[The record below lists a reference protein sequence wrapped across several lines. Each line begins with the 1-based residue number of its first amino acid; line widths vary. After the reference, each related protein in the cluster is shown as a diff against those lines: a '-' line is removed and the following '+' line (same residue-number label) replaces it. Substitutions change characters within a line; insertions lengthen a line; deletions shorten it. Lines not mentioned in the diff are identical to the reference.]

1 MSYAVDAKQIVQVS
15 AGSVA
20 PDIKSAATHLQLVL
34 FIALYHHMLVL
45 LMPLKK
51 PCLRQCNKAVKATV
65 QTCVDLSICLPL
77 GCGLPLDCHSR
88 VVHGTMIL
96 DRTTNGIHAML
107 LHSGSSE
114 AW

>member
-77 GCGLPLDCHSR
+77 GCGLPL
-88 VVHGTMIL
+88 GT
-96 DRTTNGIHAML
+96 
-107 LHSGSSE
+107 
-114 AW
+114 